1 MNISDI
7 RIKFFIV
14 LFAGSMLALPLYAED
29 DIFGDDDPDRMAQRF
44 YLERL
49 REQQTIKGTE
59 KSKPDSPP
67 AKLLREGMILQ
78 GIDGNIIKMP
88 GRYTDWF
95 FVSDSSLSDMETTLP
110 KGSFFELVKCS
121 TLEQIEAE
129 YNSKYPETAGE
140 AVCPHS
146 AEAAERPDPNSPA
159 VLEPEKLVDPYSVK
173 LWARVVRYDNK
184 NYLYP
189 VLFIP
194 TTTGQRPG
202 GAENTEEGY
211 EGASQSPP
219 SSDSIIPSNVMEKLK
234 PRKFINMAKARQYVD
249 TEGDAVL
256 VDRTGFLV
264 TDKGRE
270 LFHIDGFGRNIS
282 DMEFVTLPCE
292 ALKDV
297 ERSLALSQWR
307 QRYRVS
313 GIITKYKGD
322 YYLLMQRAIRAYS
335 NGNFAR

>member
-1 MNISDI
+1 MNVSE
-7 RIKFFIV
+7 IKNKLLIV
-14 LFAGSMLALPLYAED
+14 LFAGLTSVLPLQAKD
-29 DIFGDDDPDRMAQRF
+29 DIFADDDPDRMAQRF

-78 GIDGNIIKMP
+78 GIDGSIIKMP

-95 FVSDSSLSDMETTLP
+95 FVSDSSLSDMKTTLP
-110 KGSFFELVKCS
+110 AGSFFELVKCS

-129 YNSKYPETAGE
+129 YNSQYPETAGE
-140 AVCPHS
+140 AVSRQNTRPG
-146 AEAAERPDPNSPA
+146 ETPDPNSPA
-159 VLEPEKLVDPYSVK
+159 VLEPQKLVDPYSVK

-184 NYLYP
+184 NYFYP

-194 TTTGQRPG
+194 TTSGERPG
-202 GAENTEEGY
+202 GAENTEQGY

-256 VDRTGFLV
+256 VDRTGFLI
-264 TDKGRE
+264 TDKGRQ

-292 ALKDV
+292 VLADI

-322 YYLLMQRAIRAYS
+322 YYLLPQRAIRAYS